1 MIKYL
6 LPKDGNFYK
15 ANLHVHTTVSDG
27 EMTPEETKQAY
38 KDNGYSIVAFTD
50 HEVMVPQT
58 KLTDDSFLAI
68 TSTEIYVNT
77 RYDVDFGY
85 VKTYHLNIFSP
96 EENRSAYN
104 TFDKARLWLGNSY
117 DYVTTEQEKS
127 NYDRVYSVECVNDMI
142 KRAGNECCL
151 VSYNHPVWSQ
161 QDYSDYIGLRGLWG
175 VEVYNNACARSGYF
189 DSEKPLDDLLRIG
202 ERVFPLATDD
212 THKRSDC
219 FGGFV
224 MIKADELKYDKI
236 FSAMREGS
244 FYASTGPE
252 FYEIS
257 LDDSTLNVKSSPVS
271 LISVSTD
278 CRYMYFKRAENE
290 PLTEASFDIGGF
302 LNLADGGIKQHQYIR
317 VTLVDDKGNKAYSRA
332 YFMDEL
338 IK

>member
-6 LPKDGNFYK
+6 LPKDGKFYK

-142 KRAGNECCL
+142 KRAGNEGCL

-189 DSEKPLDDLLRIG
+189 DSEKPFDDLLRIG

-212 THKRSDC
+212 THKRSEC

-257 LDDSTLNVKSSPVS
+257 LDDSTLNVKSSPAS

>member
-6 LPKDGNFYK
+6 LPKDGKFYK

-117 DYVTTEQEKS
+117 DYVTAAQEKS

-142 KRAGNECCL
+142 KRVGNEGCL

-189 DSEKPLDDLLRIG
+189 DSEKPFDDLLRIG

-212 THKRSDC
+212 THKRSEC

-257 LDDSTLNVKSSPVS
+257 LDDSTLNVKSSPAS

>member
-6 LPKDGNFYK
+6 LPKDGKFYK

-142 KRAGNECCL
+142 KRAGNEGCL

-189 DSEKPLDDLLRIG
+189 DSEKPFDDLLRIG

-212 THKRSDC
+212 THKRAEC

-257 LDDSTLNVKSSPVS
+257 LDDSTLNVKSSPAS